1 MDPIEQPSM
10 VRARVPDEVE
20 RLHPTREL
28 RCPQTARVSD
38 GVLDA
43 AGSEAVEPREASPVE
58 DFYRRPGWKASAVLV
73 VMVRDEG
80 RPWHDNSVHW
90 RWRGT
95 RDAAGL
101 KTRLHDLRH
110 FFASG
115 LIAEGCDVVTVSQ
128 ALGHASTATT
138 HKTYLHLW
146 PKAEDKTR
154 AAASAMAKQALSVRT
169 TVHAP
174 CTEGSKGTRADQ
186 LSKHA
191 HDA

>member
-1 MDPIEQPSM
+1 
-10 VRARVPDEVE
+10 
-20 RLHPTREL
+20 
-28 RCPQTARVSD
+28 
-38 GVLDA
+38 
-43 AGSEAVEPREASPVE
+43 
-58 DFYRRPGWKASAVLV
+58 
-73 VMVRDEG
+73 
-80 RPWHDNSVHW
+80 NSVHW

-154 AAASAMAKQALSVRT
+154 AAASAMAKQALAART
-169 TVHAP
+169 TVHTP
-174 CTEGSKGTRADQ
+174 CTEGSNDTVADQ
-186 LSKHA
+186 PDKHA
-191 HDA
+191 QDA